1 MRQRQAE
8 ISRWKWNWNMMNE
21 VTVLD
26 EDTKEK
32 LREALL
38 RDKKEHTDKN
48 KTEGRE
54 SK

>member
-1 MRQRQAE
+1 
-8 ISRWKWNWNMMNE
+8 MMNE

-26 EDTKEK
+26 EDAKEK